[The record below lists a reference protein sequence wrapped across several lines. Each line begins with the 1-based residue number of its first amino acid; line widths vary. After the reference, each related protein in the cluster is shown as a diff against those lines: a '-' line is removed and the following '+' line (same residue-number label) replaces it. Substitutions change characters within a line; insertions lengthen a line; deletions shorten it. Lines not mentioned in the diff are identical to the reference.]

1 VVAVLIKDHN
11 VELEDLVMLEVLN
24 HQKEIMAEKIIH
36 QDQLLVEL
44 VEEVELVL

>member
-1 VVAVLIKDHN
+1 MVAVLINHHN
-11 VELEDLVMLEVLN
+11 VELEEPVMLEVLI

-44 VEEVELVL
+44 AVVEDLVV

>member
-1 VVAVLIKDHN
+1 MVAVLINHHN
-11 VELEDLVMLEVLN
+11 VELEELVMLEVLI